1 MASSD
6 ELRKF
11 QKVRNFGVAAHIDA
25 GKTTLT
31 ERILYYTGASYK
43 IGEVHEGN
51 TQMDYM
57 PEERER
63 GITITA
69 AVTHCD
75 WKKHHL
81 HLIDTPGHVDFT
93 MEVERSMRVLD
104 GVILVIDAVKGVEPQ
119 TETVWRQAERYQV
132 PRMVFVNKM
141 DRPGA
146 DFERAVHTLETRLG
160 AHPMVVAIPVW
171 TEAVTGILDLL
182 DGTWVTF
189 HGERNSEVRREPVPE
204 SLADVFEQARE
215 RLVEGLA
222 DFDDD
227 IAEQFLA
234 GEVVSAERLRVVLR
248 RETIATRVQ
257 PVLGGAALRDFGV
270 QPVLDAI
277 IDFLPNPLDVND
289 VVGEDPKTKEPV
301 TIELDSRGKTVALAF
316 KVQMIQGRRHVYLK
330 LYRGR
335 LSAGQAVW
343 NATQSVM
350 ERIGRV
356 YSVRADRRE
365 NLDHASAGDIVIVAG
380 LKRCTT
386 GDTLCDPRHRV
397 VLEPI
402 RPYEPVVGL
411 AVEPMRS
418 SEEEKVFDALSKMV
432 EEDPTLALVED
443 PDSGQRILRGMGEL
457 HLTVVLDRIRRE
469 YGVNVRTGRP
479 RVVYRECLTSEA
491 EGEALVDRTTDKGA
505 RFRARVRVR
514 VKPTELEKPVQVM
527 GDLERIVVLPPEA
540 HLTPNQVDWLR
551 ETVGQESQTGPIE
564 GYPLVGCEVH
574 IAEVELFGME
584 STEVALR
591 EAAARATR
599 AALRNA
605 EAHLLAPIMFLQV
618 EVPADMVG
626 SVLGD
631 LQARGGVILGM
642 NTGPTTTQIDA
653 ECPMER
659 LFGYANDLRSATQG
673 RGTFTLQFSR
683 LDKV

>member
-1 MASSD
+1 MAPSD
-6 ELRKF
+6 ESRKF
-11 QKVRNFGVAAHIDA
+11 QKVRNFGIAAHIDA

-31 ERILYYTGASYK
+31 ERILYYTGATYK
-43 IGEVHEGN
+43 IGEVHDGN

-69 AVTHCD
+69 AVTHCS
-75 WKKHHL
+75 WRKHHL

-93 MEVERSMRVLD
+93 IEVERSMRVLD

-119 TETVWRQAERYQV
+119 TENVWRQAERYRV

-146 DFERAVHTLETRLG
+146 DFERAVKTLETRLG
-160 AHPMVVAIPVW
+160 ARPMVVAVPVW
-171 TEAVTGILDLL
+171 TETRTGVLDLL
-182 DGTWVTF
+182 DETWVTF
-189 HGERNSEVRREPVPE
+189 SGERNAEVERRPIPGDLLET
-204 SLADVFEQARE
+204 FELARE
-215 RLVEGLA
+215 RLVEGVA

-227 IAEQFLA
+227 IAEKFLSGDPVDA
-234 GEVVSAERLRVVLR
+234 ASLRAVLR
-248 RETIATRVQ
+248 KETLANKLQ

-277 IDFLPNPLDVND
+277 IDFLPNPLDVAS
-289 VVGEDPKTKEPV
+289 VVGENPKTKEAV
-301 TIELDSRGKTVALAF
+301 IIELDSRGHTVALAF

-335 LSAGQAVW
+335 LTAGQAVW
-343 NATQSVM
+343 NATQGIM

-356 YSVRADRRE
+356 YDVRADRRD

-380 LKRCTT
+380 LKRSTT

-402 RPYEPVVGL
+402 RPYEPVMGL
-411 AVEPMRS
+411 AVEPVKS
-418 SEEEKVFDALSKMV
+418 SEEEKVLDALSKMV
-432 EEDPTLALVED
+432 EEDPTLALVDD

-469 YGVNVRTGRP
+469 FGVSVRTGRP
-479 RVVYRECLTSEA
+479 RVVYRECLTSES
-491 EGEALVDRTTDKGA
+491 EGEAIVDRTTDKGA
-505 RFRARVRVR
+505 RYRARVVVR
-514 VKPTELEKPVQVM
+514 ANPTDIEQPVHVL
-527 GDLERIVVLPPEA
+527 GDLASIEVQPPEA
-540 HLTPNQVDWLR
+540 RLTPNQVDWLK
-551 ETVGQESQTGPIE
+551 ETVGQESQTGPID
-564 GYPLVGCEVH
+564 GNPLVGCDVR
-574 IAEVELFGME
+574 IVAVELFGME
-584 STEVALR
+584 SNEVALR

-599 AALRNA
+599 AALKNA
-605 EAHLLAPIMFLQV
+605 TANLLAPIMFLQV
-618 EVPADMVG
+618 EVPSDMVG
-626 SVLGD
+626 NVLGD

-642 NTGPTTTQIDA
+642 DTGALTARIDA

-673 RGTFTLQFSR
+673 RGTFTLQFAR
-683 LDKV
+683 LDKI